1 MDDPPGYDPKL
12 DWSQKCEPSYWMNEL
27 HHKAPDLLIAACC
40 RGMKAKNAHERES
53 RGHGADVRR
62 VSGTVFEGLE
72 GWLA

>member
-53 RGHGADVRR
+53 YSAFRR
-62 VSGTVFEGLE
+62 RNGGSERPG
-72 GWLA
+72 